1 MELPPKSH
9 TDSFA
14 GPAPARGI
22 ARVLLAARGAQNG
35 TRSAQ
40 VARAG
45 QGLEAQLSSLQSQGG
60 TVVHICAAD
69 MSDAAD
75 VCATLRR
82 CSQPSS
88 IIHAASAFSSALL
101 SSAAAPSVLRD
112 HLWGPKPRGAHLL
125 DQASRQLCLEA
136 RLLLSSL
143 AALAIATVYRG
154 TGAYSAANSYLDGV
168 GAVGRSAGLAISSL
182 QMANVAEQGI
192 GALASEMMASRAGM
206 VRISLDLPSATP
218 SHASAHY
225 GALVLPTGAHLAR

>member
-1 MELPPKSH
+1 MRPDAFLTS
-9 TDSFA
+9 DALLGVAIGLGLAAAA
-14 GPAPARGI
+14 GF
-22 ARVLLAARGAQNG
+22 RVFVPLLAAALAAKTG
-35 TRSAQ
+35 
-40 VARAG
+40 V
-45 QGLEAQLSSLQSQGG
+45 LELSPGFAWL
-60 TVVHICAAD
+60 
-69 MSDAAD
+69 
-75 VCATLRR
+75 ATT
-82 CSQPSS
+82 PA
-88 IIHAASAFSSALL
+88 I
-101 SSAAAPSVLRD
+101 
-112 HLWGPKPRGAHLL
+112 
-125 DQASRQLCLEA
+125 
-136 RLLLSSL
+136 